1 MAATVAAQAV
11 LAAGKSKTGRR
22 LLMAVAAMM
31 VVIPAIIVAIPV
43 AVVMMVIG
51 VGGASAADTACG
63 GSAVQAP
70 PAGGMA
76 GFGHDQLVI
85 AGQIIT
91 VGQSKGVDSHGQQIA
106 LAVAIGESSLQ
117 NLDHGDAVD
126 NTTIGVFQQGAS
138 YGPRSA
144 RMNVIT
150 AAGAFYDRMVQVSG
164 WQQMDPGE
172 AGHAVE
178 LGPPASHYDQ
188 HWGQAGQIVT
198 AMTGAGAASCQ
209 VPANAQQAA
218 QQLVTAIQSGKL
230 VFLDSRYRQQ
240 VINMADGTA
249 TPECTLD
256 VHILQA
262 MVLAVNNFQQVGVSD
277 LNRRCTGET
286 PGAGTSSQHWKGKA
300 VDFYALNH
308 QSLNGSNALDL
319 QLIRLLDSMMPHGS
333 GLGQA
338 QCRLAA
344 GDSVGNLV
352 NFILQFS
359 DTCDHQHVQVP

>member
-1 MAATVAAQAV
+1 
-11 LAAGKSKTGRR
+11 
-22 LLMAVAAMM
+22 MAVAAMM
-31 VVIPAIIVAIPV
+31 VVIPAIIVAIPA

-51 VGGASAADTACG
+51 VGGASAAATACG

-70 PAGGMA
+70 PAGGVA
-76 GFGHDQLVI
+76 SFGHDQLVI

-126 NTTIGVFQQGAS
+126 NTTIGVFPQGAS
-138 YGPRSA
+138 YGPRAA
-144 RMNVIT
+144 RMNVLT
-150 AAGAFYDRMVQVSG
+150 AAGAFYDRMVQVPG
-164 WQQMDPGE
+164 WQQMDPGDV
-172 AGHAVE
+172 GHAVE
-178 LGPPASHYDQ
+178 FGPPAAHYDRF
-188 HWGQAGQIVT
+188 WGQAGQILT
-198 AMTGAGAASCQ
+198 ALTGIGTDAGACQ

-218 QQLVTAIQSGKL
+218 QKLVAAIQSGKL
-230 VFLDSRYRQQ
+230 VFLDIRYRQQ
-240 VINMADGTA
+240 VINMANGTA
-249 TPECTLD
+249 TPQCTLD

-286 PGAGTSSQHWKGKA
+286 PGAGTASQHWKGKA

-319 QLIRLLDSMMPHGS
+319 QLIQLLDSMMPHGS

-338 QCRLAA
+338 QCRAAA
-344 GDSVGNLV
+344 GDSIGHLV
-352 NFILQFS
+352 NFTLQFS